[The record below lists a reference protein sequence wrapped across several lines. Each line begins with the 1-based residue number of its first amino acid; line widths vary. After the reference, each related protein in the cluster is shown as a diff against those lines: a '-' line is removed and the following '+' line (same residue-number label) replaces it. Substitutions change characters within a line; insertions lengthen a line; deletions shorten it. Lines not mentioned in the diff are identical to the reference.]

1 MTTRSGIRAEVSAD
15 AGSGSYARRV
25 SASPSASS
33 PPRRSVD
40 RSALRLGAWLYE
52 ELKTGLL
59 EGRYAAG
66 ARLSVEDIRLRFGVS
81 KQPVMEAMRRLASD
95 GLVRITPQVGC
106 EVASYEPLEVADFF
120 RLFGSFEAAIAEVA
134 AERRTDEQLSALD
147 EVSRRVEALA
157 ELSDPVQ
164 RVHAY
169 RLLNR
174 EFHGLIHEM
183 AQSTIMVDASK
194 RMWDLSDFLINTTG
208 LVMSMESGLE
218 HRQEDHDRIRDALAA
233 GDGAA
238 ARRVMEQHIADTLR
252 HSHF

>member
-1 MTTRSGIRAEVSAD
+1 MTRSGTSAQVTVN
-15 AGSGSYARRV
+15 ATSGSYARAV
-25 SASPSASS
+25 STRTSASS
-33 PPRRSVD
+33 PPRKAVD
-40 RSALRLGAWLYE
+40 RSAVRLGAWLYD
-52 ELKTGLL
+52 ELKSQLL

-66 ARLSVEDIRLRFGVS
+66 ARLSVEDIRLQFEVS

-106 EVASYEPLEVADFF
+106 EVASYEPLEVTDFF

-134 AERRTDEQLSALD
+134 AERRSAEQLQALD
-147 EVSRRVEALA
+147 EVSRRVLALDEVA
-157 ELSDPVQ
+157 DPVQ
-164 RVHAY
+164 RMHGY

-174 EFHGLIHEM
+174 EFHGVIHEM
-183 AQSTIMVDASK
+183 AQSTIMVEASQ

-208 LVMSMESGLE
+208 LAESMDTGLD

-238 ARRVMEQHIADTLR
+238 ARREMEHHIAATLR
-252 HSHF
+252 HF

>member
-1 MTTRSGIRAEVSAD
+1 MTRSGTSPQVSVNAT
-15 AGSGSYARRV
+15 SGSYARTV
-25 SASPSASS
+25 SASPSASP
-33 PPRRSVD
+33 PPRRPVD

-52 ELKTGLL
+52 ELKSQLL

-66 ARLSVEDIRLRFGVS
+66 ERLSVEDIRLQFGVS

-134 AERRTDEQLSALD
+134 AERRTAEQLQALD
-147 EVSRRVEALA
+147 EVSRRVDALGEVA
-157 ELSDPVQ
+157 DPVQ

-174 EFHGLIHEM
+174 EFHGVIHEM
-183 AQSTIMVDASK
+183 AQSTIMVEASQ

-208 LVMSMESGLE
+208 LATSMDTGLD
-218 HRQEDHDRIRDALAA
+218 HRQQDHDRIRDALAA

-238 ARRVMEQHIADTLR
+238 ARREMEQHIADTLR
-252 HSHF
+252 PSRS